1 MSITLKFFMIKRGL
15 TVEKMANKSNSR
27 TPEDL
32 ISYARSLNIGV
43 TKADEALIL
52 NYFESLQ
59 AEVKVEPPTLEQV
72 VVDAPLP
79 VHPPPARGKKKAGKN
94 V

>member
-15 TVEKMANKSNSR
+15 TVEKMVNKSNSR

-43 TKADEALIL
+43 SKADEALIRD
-52 NYFESLQ
+52 YFESLQ
-59 AEVKVEPPTLEQV
+59 TAVKVEPPALEQDV
-72 VVDAPLP
+72 LDTPQP
-79 VHPPPARGKKKAGKN
+79 VHVKRARGKKKVGKD